1 MAVTGTLDGAV
12 LGQAILGEDAL
23 GVVTYLQGAPT
34 PILEIAPPAVF
45 TTADQTF
52 TAAPCD
58 LGLGDDG
65 ELLYTP
71 TGDLALVTGHTRVAQ
86 DVWQLAV
93 TPLGSE
99 YGDPAYGSPF
109 AALVGRRMPDQ
120 QALSANAALLQKQVA
135 ALQQKRA
142 QAGDLPGAGEAIASV
157 AATATK
163 TGPNTITAP
172 LTVRTQAGQ
181 TVQRTVTLG

>member
-1 MAVTGTLDGAV
+1 MAGV
-12 LGQAILGEDAL
+12 LGQAILGTDAL
-23 GVVTYLQGAPT
+23 GQFEVIEGAPT
-34 PILEIAPPAVF
+34 AVIAVAPVLAF
-45 TTADQTF
+45 LTADQTF

-71 TGDLALVTGHTRVAQ
+71 SGDLALVTGPARVAQ

-109 AALVGRRMPDQ
+109 PALIGRRMPDQ
-120 QALSANAALLQKQVA
+120 RALVANAALLQKQVA
-135 ALQQKRA
+135 ALQQKRRD
-142 QAGDLPGAGEAIASV
+142 AGDLPGAGEAVASV
-157 AATATK
+157 TATASR
-163 TGPNTITAP
+163 TGANAITAP

>member
-1 MAVTGTLDGAV
+1 MTSYGVASYGVDSYGQPDGPTIQGAATTV
-12 LGQAILGEDAL
+12 LPI
-23 GVVTYLQGAPT
+23 APT
-34 PILEIAPPAVF
+34 PTFV
-45 TTADQTF
+45 TADQTF

-71 TGDLALVTGHTRVAQ
+71 SGDLALVTGHTRVAQ

-109 AALVGRRMPDQ
+109 TALVGRRMPDAQ
-120 QALSANAALLQKQVA
+120 TLSANAALLQRQVA

-157 AATATK
+157 TATATK

-172 LTVRTQAGQ
+172 LTVKTQAGQ